1 MDTDAVRIANQR
13 LWAAHPELK
22 GRQLSA
28 GPKDAALRAEW
39 MRYYKDASVASAP
52 PPAVTPKPVPPPPPL
67 SPVTI
72 SCPATNTV
80 LFTNDCKDIKKTVRE
95 GDIVLRAERGQGQS
109 DALAKI
115 SRCDYSHAGI
125 VAKNDKGE
133 LVVVDAFPGRGGKLS
148 TGGSKSNAVR
158 AISVDSFFCDEY
170 GATHGMVGRPK
181 DCAAASKAAAWALEQ
196 TKDPDYVFDLW
207 DPWNVDPKRLYCA
220 DFVYQAFGDTGT
232 AAKMVPKKMD
242 LLSKENEANTI
253 AAIRKLKSIPDSVSD
268 DWIKKELL
276 KNSKGKSEYITP
288 CQIGVNTETDTVL
301 KFDSAMEI
309 IKAAEN

>member
-1 MDTDAVRIANQR
+1 
-13 LWAAHPELK
+13 
-22 GRQLSA
+22 
-28 GPKDAALRAEW
+28 
-39 MRYYKDASVASAP
+39 
-52 PPAVTPKPVPPPPPL
+52 
-67 SPVTI
+67 
-72 SCPATNTV
+72 
-80 LFTNDCKDIKKTVRE
+80 
-95 GDIVLRAERGQGQS
+95 
-109 DALAKI
+109 
-115 SRCDYSHAGI
+115 
-125 VAKNDKGE
+125 
-133 LVVVDAFPGRGGKLS
+133 
-148 TGGSKSNAVR
+148 
-158 AISVDSFFCDEY
+158 
-170 GATHGMVGRPK
+170 MVGRPK